1 MFESQR
7 VGRDFDCSLKGPQM
21 FVRKTVCCWIGL
33 AFVFPVSLVA
43 ADGHPLADAD
53 RAKLKKEFEGVV
65 AQYASLI
72 RENPQQVELYS
83 RRGDALF
90 FLGRAEE
97 ALADYEQMV
106 KRNAKL
112 DASHWRRG
120 IAYFYAG
127 KFEKAAGQFE
137 RYHTFDDVDR
147 ENGIWRYL
155 SQYKAYGK
163 PRAQRGLLKYKKD
176 DREPFPDVYK
186 LFAGAITGAEV
197 LKRIAAADVDDRE
210 REKRRFY
217 AELYIGL
224 NDYVEGRLKS
234 SQRHLSQAAKNT
246 WAPQAGFG
254 PSYMWHVGRLQYNL
268 GRSRSQAA
276 GAAKNKSGDK

>member
-1 MFESQR
+1 MFACTTR
-7 VGRDFDCSLKGPQM
+7 YCS
-21 FVRKTVCCWIGL
+21 CL
-33 AFVFPVSLVA
+33 AVLVPMVLHA
-43 ADGHPLADAD
+43 ADAHPLTDAD
-53 RAKLKKEFEGVV
+53 RAKLKKQSEAAV
-65 AQYASLI
+65 AQYSSLI
-72 RENPQQVELYS
+72 RQNPEPVELYS

-106 KRNAKL
+106 KRNPKL

-186 LFAGAITGAEV
+186 LFAGSITGDEV

-234 SQRHLSQAAKNT
+234 SQHHLSQAAKNT
-246 WAPQAGFG
+246 WAPKAGFG

-268 GRSRSQAA
+268 GRSRSQPA
-276 GAAKNKSGDK
+276 GSGKQKPGDN